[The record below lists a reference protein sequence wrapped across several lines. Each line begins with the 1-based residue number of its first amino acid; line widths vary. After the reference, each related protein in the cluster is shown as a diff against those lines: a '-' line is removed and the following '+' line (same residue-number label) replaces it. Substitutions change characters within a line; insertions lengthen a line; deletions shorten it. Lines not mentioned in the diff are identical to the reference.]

1 MALIGKIRKNYWLI
15 LVVLGLAL
23 AAFIMMDM
31 TGASGPQ
38 GATSLTMGEI
48 DGQKIDYRA
57 FQATESA
64 YFGNAQ
70 GDPFTKRKAIWD
82 FYVED
87 ALLRKEGE
95 KLGMNVSTEELMDLQ
110 FGANQSP
117 IIQQNW
123 RNPQT
128 GQLDVATLNSFK
140 TAIENGD
147 EMNPQFRAYW
157 AEQEKQI
164 IKESIEGKLNNLVS
178 NAVYTPNWMAE
189 ESHKLDND
197 KVDFQYVKIPFDQIP
212 NTVGSVSDSEIVNF
226 AQQSARK
233 DKYMVNE
240 PTREVEFAV
249 FKVAPSQTD
258 IEAINTEVAKL
269 KNEFI
274 SSTDDSLFTVTNNG
288 IYSHLYGSTDQM
300 PQGASNQ
307 ITALNPGEVYGP
319 FEDNGF
325 SMIVKMLDKRSIPD
339 SCEARHIL
347 KSVTNPDNAAEVAAA
362 YATIDSIKRA
372 YRSGSSFEDLA
383 LAHSDDTSN
392 KNTGGSLGTFDQTRM
407 VPEFATAAFTG
418 KKGGLYTVKT
428 QFGVHLLEVQNQVFG
443 SNPLK
448 YRVASIG
455 RPVVPSQE
463 TQDKVYDEVT
473 EMLSANKDIQSLR
486 TALDANPKVFM
497 EASDPLRAN
506 DYTLGSLGADNS
518 SREIIKWAFDLSTE
532 LGDVSPEIYRFTDKV
547 NYYDNKYVLA
557 ALKAIVPAGM
567 QSAST
572 LRNQI
577 GTAVLNNKN
586 ATAFASGLKVNS
598 LQEVASSNGV
608 TVQTASD
615 VGSKSSIITGIGK
628 EPKVL
633 AAAFGLDIS
642 AVSQPIVGE
651 SGVYIVQPI
660 SRQEPSPAT
669 NLPFLKNNLSNSTKT
684 QVDFSIIKNM
694 IKRADIKDERSMF
707 F

>member
-15 LVVLGLAL
+15 LIVLGLAL

-38 GATSLTMGEI
+38 GATTLTMGEI
-48 DGQKIDYRA
+48 DGERIDYRA

-64 YFGNAQ
+64 YYGNAQ

-87 ALLRKEGE
+87 ALLKKEGD
-95 KLGMNVSTEELMDLQ
+95 KLGMTVSTDELMDLQ

-147 EMNPQFRAYW
+147 DMNPQFRAYW

-164 IKESIEGKLNNLVS
+164 IKESLEGKLNNLVS

-197 KVDFQYVKIPFDQIP
+197 KVDFNYIKIPFDQIP
-212 NTVGSVSDSEIVNF
+212 NTVGQVADSEIVNF

-240 PTREVEFAV
+240 LTREVEFAV
-249 FKVAPSQTD
+249 YKVEPSQAD
-258 IEAINTEVAKL
+258 VEAISAEVAKL
-269 KNEFI
+269 KSDFI
-274 SSTDDSLFTVTNNG
+274 NSKDDSLFTVTNNG
-288 IYSHLYGSTDQM
+288 IYSHLYGTTDQM
-300 PQGASNQ
+300 PAGARNQ

-325 SMIVKMLDKRSIPD
+325 SMIIKMLDKRNIPD
-339 SCEARHIL
+339 SVDARHIL
-347 KSVTNPDNAAEVAAA
+347 IATSPDNPAATTAAFA
-362 YATIDSIKRA
+362 KIDSIKRA

-383 LAHSDDTSN
+383 LAHSDDSSN
-392 KNTGGSLGTFDQTRM
+392 KNNGGSLGMADQTRY
-407 VPEFATAAFTG
+407 VPEFTTAAFTG
-418 KKGGLYTVKT
+418 KVGGLYTVKT

-443 SNPLK
+443 TNPQK

-455 RPVVPSQE
+455 RPVIPSQE

-473 EMLSANKDIQSLR
+473 EILSANKNIQSLR
-486 TALDANPKVFM
+486 TALDSNPNVFM
-497 EASDPLRAN
+497 ESSSPLRAN

-518 SREIIKWAFDLSTE
+518 SREIIKWAYDLSTE

-567 QSAST
+567 QSASS

-586 ATAFASGLKVNS
+586 ALAFASGLKVNN
-598 LQEVASSNGV
+598 LQDAASANGV

-660 SRQEPSPAT
+660 SRQDPNPAT